1 MGDPAMRALRALE
14 PVTAVLMGV
23 LLIALLLAAAVF
35 FFVGV
40 INAEDWFFGT
50 KLDGPPAFLYLLI
63 KALGAAAL
71 AYSIMLHPRF
81 IRPAGVLTAAYFGYL
96 FMDSTVTIRT
106 TTGGARPFSE
116 VLLVLFAFSLL
127 FVVFQRIAPL
137 RDLLPEKDRAGSRP

>member
-1 MGDPAMRALRALE
+1 MGNPAMRTLRALE

-23 LLIALLLAAAVF
+23 LLIALLLAAAAF

-63 KALGAAAL
+63 KALGASVL
-71 AYSIMLHPRF
+71 VYSIILHPRF

-106 TTGGARPFSE
+106 TTGGARPFSGI
-116 VLLVLFAFSLL
+116 VLVLFVLSLL

-137 RDLLPEKDRAGSRP
+137 RDLPSEKDRA

>member
-1 MGDPAMRALRALE
+1 MRTFRALE

-23 LLIALLLAAAVF
+23 LLIALLLAAPAF

-50 KLDGPPAFLYLLI
+50 KLDGPPALLYLLI
-63 KALGAAAL
+63 KALGASAL
-71 AYSIMLHPRF
+71 AYSIIRHPRL
-81 IRPAGVLTAAYFGYL
+81 IRPAGVMTAAYFGYL

-116 VLLVLFAFSLL
+116 VLLVLFALSLL
-127 FVVFQRIAPL
+127 FVVFLQIAPL
-137 RDLLPEKDRAGSRP
+137 RDPPFEKDRAGSRP

>member
-1 MGDPAMRALRALE
+1 MRTFRALE
-14 PVTAVLMGV
+14 PVTAVLMGL
-23 LLIALLLAAAVF
+23 LLIALMLAAAAF

-63 KALGAAAL
+63 KALGASAL
-71 AYSIMLHPRF
+71 VYSIILYPRL
-81 IRPAGVLTAAYFGYL
+81 IRPAGVMTAAYFGYL
-96 FMDSTVTIRT
+96 FVDSTVTIRT

-116 VLLVLFAFSLL
+116 VLLVLFALSLL

-137 RDLLPEKDRAGSRP
+137 RDHPIEKDWAGSRP

>member
-1 MGDPAMRALRALE
+1 MRTLRALE
-14 PVTAVLMGV
+14 PVTAVLMGTI
-23 LLIALLLAAAVF
+23 LIALLLAAAAF

-63 KALGAAAL
+63 KALGASAL
-71 AYSIMLHPRF
+71 VYTILLHRRL
-81 IRPAGVLTAAYFGYL
+81 IRPAGVMTAAYFGYL
-96 FMDSTVTIRT
+96 FIDSTVTIRT

-116 VLLVLFAFSLL
+116 VLLALFALSLL

-137 RDLLPEKDRAGSRP
+137 RDPLPEKDRAGSRP